1 VCKSFH
7 TISGVYQKI
16 YIKAFANF
24 RKRPVLYM
32 HNGKAY
38 GKMHKESD
46 KQIHVDIIVSFA
58 IQAGKCGAISVSG
71 HGTYPY

>member
-1 VCKSFH
+1 
-7 TISGVYQKI
+7 
-16 YIKAFANF
+16 
-24 RKRPVLYM
+24 M